1 MEPSLS
7 FETRQA
13 NLKWLAAESVDL
25 LVIGGGITGAGIARD
40 AAMRGISTALIDKS
54 DFGSGTSSISS
65 RLVHGGLRYLEHRH
79 WRLVFEASH
88 ERRVLLRIAP
98 HLVWPRSFIFPIHE
112 GCRVNRWTLAAGL
125 WLYDLLAAFRNV
137 RRHQMLGK
145 RGIRRAEPLIR
156 ERGLQGGA
164 RYYDAQCDD
173 ARLTLANVRDAH
185 RHGAKVSNY
194 AAVERLELADGVVR
208 GAHVVD
214 LVSGD
219 EFSIRAHVVVNAT
232 GPWTDQVAG
241 VDPPATLHTTKG
253 AHVLVPR
260 SRIGNHEAVTMISP
274 IDERVLFAV
283 PWGDFTY
290 LGTTETETDGSPDE
304 IVVTAEDVVY
314 LLRTANAFF
323 PEARL
328 TPADVVATWAGVRP
342 LLKAGDDP
350 NKASREH
357 RIWADE
363 RGLLTIAGGKLT
375 TYRRMAAQ
383 MADQVAARLH
393 HIDGRPIPPRA
404 RTDRHPL
411 PGGETGELEI
421 LIAAAENEGLSHDTA
436 AHYVRTHGSET
447 PAVVRLAQSNLRWTK
462 PVVENL
468 PTTWA
473 QLIYA
478 MRREMAL
485 TLGDLLVRRSHIFYE
500 APDHGLGNLAEI
512 VDVAA
517 EEMGWDEDRQR
528 AEVAAYHEFVRR
540 NEAFREELDE
550 SALD

>member
-13 NLKWLAAESVDL
+13 NLKSLAAESVDL
-25 LVIGGGITGAGIARD
+25 LIIGGGITGAGIARD
-40 AAMRGISTALIDKS
+40 AAMRGISTALIDKA

-65 RLVHGGLRYLEHRH
+65 RLVHGGLRYLEHHH

-88 ERRVLLRIAP
+88 ERRVLLKIAP

-125 WLYDLLAAFRNV
+125 WLYDLMAAFRNV

-156 ERGLQGGA
+156 ERGLKGGA

-173 ARLTLANVRDAH
+173 ARLTLANIRDAH
-185 RHGAKVSNY
+185 RHGAKVANY
-194 AAVERLELADGVVR
+194 AQAERLELADGMVR

-214 LVSGD
+214 LVSG
-219 EFSIRAHVVVNAT
+219 EEIPIRAHVVVNAT
-232 GPWTDQVAG
+232 GPWTDEVAG
-241 VDPPATLHTTKG
+241 IDPPTTLHTTKG

-274 IDERVLFAV
+274 IDGRVLFAV

-290 LGTTETETDGSPDE
+290 LGTTETESDGPPDDLR
-304 IVVTAEDVVY
+304 VTAEDVVY

-342 LLKAGDDP
+342 LLKAGNDP
-350 NKASREH
+350 NAASREH
-357 RIWADE
+357 RIWADD

-375 TYRRMAAQ
+375 TYRKMAAQ
-383 MADQVAARLH
+383 MADRVAARLH
-393 HIDGRPIPPRA
+393 DIDGRPIPPRA
-404 RTDRHPL
+404 RTDRLAL
-411 PGGETGELEI
+411 PGGETSALEI
-421 LIAAAENEGLSHDTA
+421 LIAAAESEGLSHDTA
-436 AHYVRTHGSET
+436 THYVRMHGSET
-447 PAVVRLAQSNLRWTK
+447 PAVIRLGQSNPQWAR
-462 PVVENL
+462 PVQDNL

-485 TLGDLLVRRSHIFYE
+485 TLSDLLVRRTHIFYE
-500 APDHGLGNLAEI
+500 APEHGIESVEEVADLA
-512 VDVAA
+512 AQ
-517 EEMGWDEDRQR
+517 EMGWDENRRR
-528 AEVAAYHEFVRR
+528 AELGAYHELIRR
-540 NEAFREELDE
+540 NDAFRDDLDE
-550 SALD
+550 GALA

>member
-13 NLKWLAAESVDL
+13 NLNRLAAESVDL

-40 AAMRGISTALIDKS
+40 AAMRGISTALVDKS
-54 DFGSGTSSISS
+54 DFGSGTSSVSS

-88 ERRVLLRIAP
+88 ERRTLLRIAP

-185 RHGAKVSNY
+185 RHGAKVINY

-208 GAHVVD
+208 GAHIVD
-214 LVSGD
+214 LVSG
-219 EFSIRAHVVVNAT
+219 EESSIRAHVVVNAT
-232 GPWTDQVAG
+232 GPWTDQIAG
-241 VDPPATLHTTKG
+241 IDPPTTLHTTKG
-253 AHVLVPR
+253 SHVLVPR
-260 SRIGNHEAVTMISP
+260 SRVGNHEAVTMISP
-274 IDERVLFAV
+274 IDGRVLFAV

-290 LGTTETETDGSPDE
+290 LGTTETEMNGSLDE
-304 IVVTAEDVVY
+304 VRATAEDVVY

-383 MADQVAARLH
+383 VADQVAARLH
-393 HIDGRPIPPRA
+393 DIDGRPIPPRA

-411 PGGETGELEI
+411 PGGETGELQI

-436 AHYVRTHGSET
+436 AHYVRMHGSET
-447 PAVVRLAQSNLRWTK
+447 PAVIRLGQTNLRWAK
-462 PVVENL
+462 PVVDHL

-500 APDHGLGNLAEI
+500 SPDHGLGRLAEI

-517 EEMGWDEDRQR
+517 GEMGWDEDRKR
-528 AEVAAYHEFVRR
+528 AEVAAYQEFVRL
-540 NEAFREELDE
+540 NEAFREDLDE
-550 SALD
+550 DAVG

>member
-13 NLKWLAAESVDL
+13 NLNRLAAESVDL

-40 AAMRGISTALIDKS
+40 AAMRGISTALVDKS
-54 DFGSGTSSISS
+54 DFGSGTSSVSS

-88 ERRVLLRIAP
+88 ERRTLLRIAP

-185 RHGAKVSNY
+185 RHGAKVINY

-208 GAHVVD
+208 GAHIVD
-214 LVSGD
+214 LVSG
-219 EFSIRAHVVVNAT
+219 EESSIRAHVVVNAT
-232 GPWTDQVAG
+232 GPWTDQIAG
-241 VDPPATLHTTKG
+241 IDPPTTLHTTKG
-253 AHVLVPR
+253 SHVLVPR
-260 SRIGNHEAVTMISP
+260 SRVGNHEAVTMISP
-274 IDERVLFAV
+274 IDGRVLFAV

-290 LGTTETETDGSPDE
+290 LGTTETEMNGSLDE
-304 IVVTAEDVVY
+304 VRATAEDVVY

-383 MADQVAARLH
+383 VADQVAARLH
-393 HIDGRPIPPRA
+393 DIDGRPIPPRA

-411 PGGETGELEI
+411 PGGETGELQI

-436 AHYVRTHGSET
+436 AHYVRMHGSET
-447 PAVVRLAQSNLRWTK
+447 PAVIRLGQTNLRWAK
-462 PVVENL
+462 PVVDHL

-500 APDHGLGNLAEI
+500 SPDHGLGHLAEI

-517 EEMGWDEDRQR
+517 GEMGWDEDRKR
-528 AEVAAYHEFVRR
+528 AEVAAYQEFVRL
-540 NEAFREELDE
+540 NEAFREDLDE
-550 SALD
+550 DAVG